1 MVVENQRRWDGSLLA
16 RQWGNWAERG
26 VILNAVG
33 MLRELQK
40 NGNWVVTL
48 QTFQTM
54 QVADSVSFL
63 NQSLARP
70 IRRPRHKT
78 LSQDCLKALTLLTQ
92 SAGAPL
98 SIGSDVHTHY
108 TAIQRYTGKQLN
120 RNQPATSVH
129 ASAAD
134 NVKRNLQV
142 NVVRTVRTSFHSRK
156 TLRTTTTRH
165 DVRQAQPGL

>member
-1 MVVENQRRWDGSLLA
+1 
-16 RQWGNWAERG
+16 
-26 VILNAVG
+26 

-78 LSQDCLKALTLLTQ
+78 LSQDCLKTLTLLTQ

-165 DVRQAQPGL
+165 DVRQARPGL